1 MKKKISISIGILLLF
16 SFLGTT
22 SVLSEDCVSVILEKD
37 TLKVGDNFFVCP
49 SNATINENIST
60 GCVELVAINGNFCV
74 YKAKT
79 SGTIVFEHCDTKV
92 TVRIF
97 PKETPFGALM
107 NLLGRGKN

>member
-1 MKKKISISIGILLLF
+1 MKKKISISIGLLLLL

-49 SNATINENIST
+49 TNVTINQSIST
-60 GCVELVAINGNFCV
+60 GCVELVAINGKFCV
-74 YKAKT
+74 YKAKS
-79 SGTIVFEHCDTKV
+79 SGTIVFENCDSKM

-97 PKETPFGALM
+97 PKETPFTALM
-107 NLLGRGKN
+107 NLLGKGKN